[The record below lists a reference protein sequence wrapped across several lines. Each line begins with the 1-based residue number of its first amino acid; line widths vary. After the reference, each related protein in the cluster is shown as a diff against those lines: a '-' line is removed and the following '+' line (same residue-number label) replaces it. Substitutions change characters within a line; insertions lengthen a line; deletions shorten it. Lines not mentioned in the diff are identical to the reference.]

1 MEENNGEDLVK
12 IIRNL
17 NKENSKV
24 DMEKIKKKERNW
36 LENLRQKKLESPR
49 EKIKDEMSKKK
60 RKLVSSSN
68 KKINPNPKKI
78 DSPDIRIAFKKITDK
93 KKKRIDL
100 EPEDSDES

>member
-1 MEENNGEDLVK
+1 
-12 IIRNL
+12 
-17 NKENSKV
+17 
-24 DMEKIKKKERNW
+24 
-36 LENLRQKKLESPR
+36 
-49 EKIKDEMSKKK
+49 MSKKK